1 MERDKALASLGAMA
15 RLFDQR
21 RPDQPL
27 DMLVTSLL
35 SSVGGYA
42 GLAEHVRIALEM
54 AQERQ
59 KPGEIMR
66 CVEFIGTMLKSAA
79 EMNNNTDPSEMSDE
93 ALIQTGMSL
102 LLRMAQ
108 RKGVASTNAVDGGE
122 VATTETG

>member
-1 MERDKALASLGAMA
+1 MERDKALSSLGAMA
-15 RLFDQR
+15 RLIEQR

-79 EMNNNTDPSEMSDE
+79 EMSNNTDPSEMTDE

-102 LLRMAQ
+102 LLRLAH
-108 RKGVASTNAVDGGE
+108 RKGVSSTNADGGE
-122 VATTETG
+122 VATTEAG

>member
-1 MERDKALASLGAMA
+1 MA
-15 RLFDQR
+15 RLIEQR

-79 EMNNNTDPSEMSDE
+79 EMNSNTDPSEMTDE

-102 LLRMAQ
+102 LLRLAH
-108 RKGVASTNAVDGGE
+108 RKGVSSTNADGGE
-122 VATTETG
+122 GATTEAG